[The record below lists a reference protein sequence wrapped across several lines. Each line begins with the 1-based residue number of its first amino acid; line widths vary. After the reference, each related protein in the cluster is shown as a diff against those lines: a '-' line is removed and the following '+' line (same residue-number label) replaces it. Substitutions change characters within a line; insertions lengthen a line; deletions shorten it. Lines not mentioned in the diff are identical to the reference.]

1 MKVTLSLCKQN
12 GSISNFGSLQ
22 ATIKPLPS
30 DTYSS
35 SGGIFGGRP
44 QKTKSRKEIMDDL
57 PPVPSDDRMAET
69 SAALFVVLTISTA
82 LLCKGLVPLLFDRD
96 GEYTIITTVVPD
108 IIILTVVGG
117 LLLDNFYGIFSS
129 FLNMINILPK
139 NIKLPPKES
148 LVVFQG
154 NFSKQVIA
162 GLNRLTTVD
171 TGACLY

>member
-1 MKVTLSLCKQN
+1 
-12 GSISNFGSLQ
+12 
-22 ATIKPLPS
+22 
-30 DTYSS
+30 
-35 SGGIFGGRP
+35 
-44 QKTKSRKEIMDDL
+44 
-57 PPVPSDDRMAET
+57 MAET

-162 GLNRLTTVD
+162 GLNRLTTGIQVR
-171 TGACLY
+171 ACIKKKAKGKRNFYIINNTTLYASVESIQLLRGVSLIYAINLVPSLVLLTHLRTTMSNRSGSVLCGI